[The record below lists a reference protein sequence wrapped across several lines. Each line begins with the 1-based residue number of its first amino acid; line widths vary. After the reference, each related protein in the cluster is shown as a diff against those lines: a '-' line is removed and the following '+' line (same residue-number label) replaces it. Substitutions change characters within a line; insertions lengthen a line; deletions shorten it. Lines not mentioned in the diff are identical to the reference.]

1 MDLKDFGQARN
12 GILSDLDRPA
22 ESCKTN
28 YVSFYMVK
36 VPGSN
41 KNRLVNGNLIKNV
54 GQFFGHFQIEKIETV
69 KKILATPPS
78 PNLNL

>member
-1 MDLKDFGQARN
+1 
-12 GILSDLDRPA
+12 
-22 ESCKTN
+22 
-28 YVSFYMVK
+28 MVK

-54 GQFFGHFQIEKIETV
+54 GQFFGHFQIEKIETA

>member
-1 MDLKDFGQARN
+1 MGYSAIWIDQLRVARQ
-12 GILSDLDRPA
+12 IMFPLI
-22 ESCKTN
+22 
-28 YVSFYMVK
+28 YMVK

-54 GQFFGHFQIEKIETV
+54 GQFFGHFQIEKIETA